1 MFFPISLSNFDASK
15 EVKLDVSPGGY
26 GLAYFGFLHSAG
38 TGATVQPTIS
48 ERSGCP
54 AGGGLESD
62 KYAPSATTAKSTA
75 NQTQFDPPIP
85 ILASPDPAAKN
96 GAYIYFKP
104 NVNAG
109 ANNVASGLIVL
120 VPLGTDMGTLT

>member
-1 MFFPISLSNFDASK
+1 MFFPISLTNFGSSK
-15 EVKLDVSPGGY
+15 EIKLDVAPGGY
-26 GLAYFGFLHSAG
+26 GISYFGLLHSAG
-38 TGATVQPTIS
+38 TGTTVQPTIS

-62 KYAPSATTAKSTA
+62 KYAPAGTTPKSTA
-75 NQTQFDPPIP
+75 NQSQFNPPIP

-104 NVNAG
+104 NVDAG
-109 ANNVASGLIVL
+109 SDNVASGLIVL